1 MTGSNEAPRPVPRLI
16 GAVAALLP
24 KARILWTTETILS
37 PVPRIVRAAT
47 ATLLLAGAQIVCA
60 APAMLNWETATGSR
74 VWFVESRELPMVDI
88 RLLFD
93 AGAVREPAGKNGL
106 AALVNSLLDDGA
118 GDLDATGISFEFER
132 LGAQYSAESGYDYAS
147 VSLRSLTD
155 PALLEPALVN
165 LRSVV
170 TEPAFPDKAV
180 ERRKQ
185 QALIGIERKRQSPA
199 AIARDTY
206 HAAIYGDHP
215 YAHPSDGTQ
224 DSIASLTRADIVNFH
239 KDHYSARNSILVIVG
254 DLDPQQAAALAEEL
268 TAGLAQGQA
277 QEPLAAVEQLEQGR
291 ELRIE
296 HPSSQVHVLLG
307 QAVVSRG
314 DPDYFPLYVGNHIL
328 GGGGFVSRLYGEIRE
343 KRGLSYGAYS
353 YFSPRRAAGPF
364 TASLQTRGGQEEQA
378 RQVMLDT
385 IRAFVE
391 QGPTPEE
398 LEAAKKNISGG
409 FPLRLDSNREILGYI
424 AIIAFYGL
432 PPDYL
437 DTFIEKV
444 NAVTLEQI
452 RDAFRRR
459 LQPER
464 FVTVMVG
471 PVSGNPVSNDT
482 ISKEPV
488 SRDTISKDSGTD

>member
-1 MTGSNEAPRPVPRLI
+1 MTGSNEAPRPVTRLI
-16 GAVAALLP
+16 GVVAALLP
-24 KARILWTTETILS
+24 KAGIVRTTETILLH
-37 PVPRIVRAAT
+37 VPRIVRTAT
-47 ATLLLAGAQIVCA
+47 ATLLLAGAQIVSA
-60 APAMLNWETATGSR
+60 APAMLDWETATGSR

-165 LRSVV
+165 LRRVV

-199 AIARDTY
+199 AIARDVY

-254 DLDPQQAAALAEEL
+254 DLDREQAAALAEEL

-277 QEPLAAVEQLEQGR
+277 QDPLAAVEQLEQGR

-307 QAVVSRG
+307 QAVVTRG

-328 GGGGFVSRLYGEIRE
+328 GGGGFVSRLYAEIRE

-424 AIIAFYGL
+424 AMIAFYGL

-471 PVSGNPVSNDT
+471 PVSGDPVSNDT

-488 SRDTISKDSGTD
+488 SRDTSSKDSGTD